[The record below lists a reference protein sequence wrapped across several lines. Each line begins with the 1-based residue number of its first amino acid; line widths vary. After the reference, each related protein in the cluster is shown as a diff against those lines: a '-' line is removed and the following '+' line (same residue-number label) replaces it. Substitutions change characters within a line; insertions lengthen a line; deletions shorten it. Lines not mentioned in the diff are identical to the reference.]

1 MKHNIAVSQE
11 HHETRKVRH
20 APYSPYA
27 FTLIELL
34 VVIGIL
40 GVLSSL
46 VLAGIS
52 KAKAESKTAQCK
64 NNHRQCSLTALMFV
78 GDNHRYMPTSWTDT
92 LATYTPNLFPACV
105 NINGVSW
112 YYNGWGSGGRFIDDS
127 LGLVEP
133 HPILGDLRPSMG
145 LPETKVLSPSD
156 MLMFLD
162 CVAIAIPP
170 RMRGDGMLQFT
181 NFPHNGAINVSYCDG
196 HVDSLKQREIVAIP
210 DNIKVKYNND
220 HLAHADT
227 W

>member
-1 MKHNIAVSQE
+1 MNNAALLYNISNADPK
-11 HHETRKVRH
+11 RRRMPRL
-20 APYSPYA
+20 AFA

-40 GVLSSL
+40 GILSSL

-52 KAKAESKTAQCK
+52 KAKASAKTAQCK

-78 GDNHRYMPTSWTDT
+78 GDNHRYLPTPWMDT

-105 NINGVSW
+105 NIDGVNW

-133 HPILGDLRPSMG
+133 HPILWDLRPSMG

-162 CVAIAIPP
+162 CVAIASPP
-170 RMRGDGMLQFT
+170 RMRNDTLLMFT

-210 DNIKVKYNND
+210 DNIKVTYNTD